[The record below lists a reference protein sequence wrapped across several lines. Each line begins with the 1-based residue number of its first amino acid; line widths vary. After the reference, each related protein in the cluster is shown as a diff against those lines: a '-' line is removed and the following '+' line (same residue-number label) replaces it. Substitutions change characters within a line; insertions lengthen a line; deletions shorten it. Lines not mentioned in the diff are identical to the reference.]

1 MKKQELLSYIKNKY
15 PKYAQTDDELLWQAI
30 QKSRPDLAQYVV
42 PEGYDPNVTKLGH
55 AKNQFIRG
63 AGSAISGIPKSMG
76 MIHTALTPE
85 EDNALDTTA
94 WEVGDWIDK
103 KIEGIA
109 PINPEY
115 EGSFLISTLPQAF
128 GSTVGFMLAGLL
140 TGGKAWGAALAGA
153 AVTSPSMYEEAYQQT
168 QDINKSFRAGLE
180 GAAWGALEGA
190 PIGRLFGR
198 VSKGV
203 AGTVKREVL
212 RKSIAQGL
220 EEGTQE
226 LLQTGLENWT
236 AKRIY
241 DDQRDLFQG
250 VGEGGAAGYI
260 TGFTLAFLGLKIRS
274 KVNQGDTDPYVEQE
288 GGIET
293 TAQDPLTRMAEGVA
307 PAPEQAVKAPDV
319 SRMSPEVK
327 AGMIEQYTRKLNDIR
342 AGREPVLTEE
352 DVIEDAK
359 TFGISESLLEQRIKF
374 DQTAEKVYKHFTEG
388 AQGNLRTAL
397 AEHEYSKW
405 WENVLRKQEEY
416 SKPSGAPIYGLP
428 TQESAEQAGLRT
440 QMSLMEKSMG
450 DLRNIA
456 KDLGIPYSG
465 KNKRSL
471 VNSILEK
478 QSFGG
483 VSPDYVRNRR
493 KDLRSLPKDRLVSIA
508 RSLGVGSE
516 TDTRIALVDNIISG
530 EIENAE
536 KVGTMRS
543 EGSREGLPEGQG
555 VGDMR
560 QVDGTEATQ
569 EQGQEETEIDR
580 DNEPVRPAND
590 FIRDTGT
597 DEVTIDER
605 VSEESAEGISD
616 IAGEEIKSEAAEGM
630 PKGERASKTKS
641 VVDMTPEEIGATFN
655 VKVQRGNDSGEYGH
669 DIIYISDDTTLAP
682 AFAENYWGD
691 KEDITTNKNVPA
703 NVVSA
708 IHESFHRAFSDNPQ
722 SGHRALNDLKEAGA
736 GHALEDLMN
745 ISTVYFIDPT
755 TKLPKEISPIIKS
768 WVNDVVSDRGYVLKK
783 GEYVYQKPASE
794 TKNADKKPVTEPIK
808 IAPET
813 TPIGFF
819 KTEVNGKPINK
830 MHPAREA
837 DKKVLSRIRFDNIN
851 DMYQYAYSS
860 IKLTDAAKKAG
871 VYSNAHIMMNIA
883 RANGWKGTKLDTAL
897 EFLAKLNGFKDP
909 VNPKATNVEN
919 LVSLGFD
926 RNLAESLPDAD
937 VKNIIEKRRTPEQY
951 YNVLKKKAIHT
962 LTNQEALTE
971 QNASDLK
978 FDVTGKTSIND
989 MTTAEL
995 DKMYE
1000 FLTGEEFLLSRYRY
1014 HKDQLMGGIFK
1025 QIDES
1030 EVNRNA
1036 GVLSSIVDALRGI
1049 LSDEYRLKKAGNRF
1063 ADRFLVQ
1070 FKRAQGKRA
1079 QYLAKWG
1086 RVLKVLGI
1094 DERFVRDEKANE
1106 RIYAYATKDARAQ
1119 DVTAKEKK
1127 IADRLRQ
1134 LFDDI
1139 IAIANDP
1146 NGANLQIP
1154 FRENYFPQLAKEEV
1168 RSEIGKQLTS
1178 IRGLIA
1184 QAKDNMITT
1193 EEFYREYAQKYSGKT
1208 MLAKALN
1215 DIYEMTGNTLKYS
1228 QIAEALENW
1237 TNMQVIQGAD
1247 VTDRFFKFVNNAI
1260 QQNARELGFEKKRTF
1275 DRLPDWMIDRNASRV
1290 AITYLRSMSN
1300 RVSLAEE
1307 FGANNEKFKF
1317 IYKNLHNTDP
1327 RLAKVIQQLM
1337 AHQSGTL
1344 AINQGYTGKLK
1355 DAFDWLIGFEF
1366 ATKIG
1371 SGLAVIPQFTQYAI
1385 SVMPQRGFFK
1395 SITDG
1400 LAIIKDKSYKDYIVY
1415 NTGVLSDSIHEKM
1428 LGVVLN
1434 DKYAINRWGRKFAIP
1449 FNWANRGLAI
1459 WSAASF
1465 ERHMLESVP
1474 KYQLTGDPKLKQEII
1489 DFGWNPDKQM
1499 FKYTFDDL
1507 YNKSTEEL
1515 TNIARE
1521 ELVLNENIKTRE
1533 QLIKQIQTKVYTDEF
1548 YQAMHAFSVEN
1559 QLMGDPLKEPSF
1571 FKTPYLVP
1579 LLILKRFQYK
1589 QVGLSV
1595 KILKQA
1601 WNRGDYMQILRF
1613 SMLAPF
1619 GGMFVMWARDLI
1631 KQILGGEKNIRTD
1644 TTMLQRYFQSLG
1656 EVGAMGIVTDVMAID
1671 KISDLPRALDFAFT
1685 PVIISDIYTMLDSF
1699 EKVMA
1704 NYERYGDVFI
1714 SGKEALRQGTRIMG
1728 TIPRELAKQ
1737 TYTDAERRRRVSY
1750 KKGQIRTEVLDLMID
1765 GKPKRAS
1772 VLIERYNKAYPEN
1785 PITASDVSAKEMRR
1799 RYDRKKE
1806 MIREKG
1812 GITQ

>member
-63 AGSAISGIPKSMG
+63 AGAAISGIPKSMG

-103 KIEGIA
+103 KIESIA

-128 GSTVGFMLAGLL
+128 GSTVGFMLAGLA

-293 TAQDPLTRMAEGVA
+293 TAQDPVTRMAEGVA
-307 PAPEQAVKAPDV
+307 PAPEQTAKAPDV

-440 QMSLMEKSMG
+440 QMSLMEKSMS

-493 KDLRSLPKDRLVSIA
+493 KDLRSLPKDRLVEIA

-543 EGSREGLPEGQG
+543 ETLGEGLPEGQG

-580 DNEPVRPAND
+580 DNEPIMPQDD

-597 DEVTIDER
+597 DEIPIDEK

-630 PKGERASKTKS
+630 PKGERASETKS
-641 VVDMTPEEIGATFN
+641 E
-655 VKVQRGNDSGEYGH
+655 
-669 DIIYISDDTTLAP
+669 
-682 AFAENYWGD
+682 
-691 KEDITTNKNVPA
+691 
-703 NVVSA
+703 
-708 IHESFHRAFSDNPQ
+708 
-722 SGHRALNDLKEAGA
+722 
-736 GHALEDLMN
+736 
-745 ISTVYFIDPT
+745 
-755 TKLPKEISPIIKS
+755 
-768 WVNDVVSDRGYVLKK
+768 
-783 GEYVYQKPASE
+783 
-794 TKNADKKPVTEPIK
+794 PVK

-830 MHPAREA
+830 MHPARES
-837 DKKVLSRIRFDNIN
+837 DKKILSRIRFDNIN

-883 RANGWKGTKLDTAL
+883 RANGWKGTKLDSAL

-978 FDVTGKTSIND
+978 FDVTGKTSTND

-1317 IYKNLHNTDP
+1317 IHKNLHNTDP

-1355 DAFDWLIGFEF
+1355 SAFDWLIGFEF

-1371 SGLAVIPQFTQYAI
+1371 TGLAVIPQFTQYAI

-1489 DFGWNPDKQM
+1489 DFGWNPDKKM

-1507 YNKSTEEL
+1507 YNKSTKEL
-1515 TNIARE
+1515 TDIARE

-1533 QLIKQIQTKVYTDEF
+1533 QLIKQIQNKVYTDEF
-1548 YQAMHAFSVEN
+1548 YQAMHSFSIEN

-1631 KQILGGEKNIRTD
+1631 KQILSGEKNIRTD
-1644 TTMLQRYFQSLG
+1644 TTMLQRYLESLG
-1656 EVGAMGIVTDVMAID
+1656 EVGAMGVVTDVMAID
-1671 KISDLPRALDFAFT
+1671 RISDLPRALDFAFT

-1699 EKVMA
+1699 QKVLA
-1704 NYERYGDVFI
+1704 NYERYGDAFI
-1714 SGKEALRQGTRIMG
+1714 AGKEALRQGTRIMG

-1750 KKGQIRTEVLDLMID
+1750 KKGQIRTEALDLMID

-1772 VLIERYNKAYPEN
+1772 IIIERYNKAYPEN
-1785 PITASDVSAKEMRR
+1785 PITYSDVSAKELRR
-1799 RYDRKKE
+1799 RYDDRQK

-1812 GITQ
+1812 GID